1 MAYEANRLLM
11 RYDAS
16 LEADVDSRQLIKV
29 WIRVSV
35 TQEGMI
41 GLIWL
46 SHHLQ
51 LQLFL
56 KGGIQLFLLP
66 PVHLYDL
73 QHDPVLVVLRS
84 VVFALRGNGGV
95 LLAAR
100 AGLHGDW
107 RRRLAALICFACVVG
122 FGLLCNGGRR
132 CRKIWGKEKKELT
145 TLMRSHTH
153 LICHVLK
160 VCLTNSLWVSLFEG
174 QRRGEELEV
183 SHRNVR
189 HV

>member
-1 MAYEANRLLM
+1 MS
-11 RYDAS
+11 YDAS
-16 LEADVDSRQLIKV
+16 LEAYVDSRQLIKV
-29 WIRVSV
+29 WNRASV

-84 VVFALRGNGGV
+84 AVFALRGNGGV

-107 RRRLAALICFACVVG
+107 RRRLAALVCFARVVG
-122 FGLLCNGGRR
+122 FGLLCNEGRR

-153 LICHVLK
+153 LYVLK
-160 VCLTNSLWVSLFEG
+160 VCVTNSLWVSLFEG
-174 QRRGEELEV
+174 QRRAEALEV

-189 HV
+189 CWKFLDLK